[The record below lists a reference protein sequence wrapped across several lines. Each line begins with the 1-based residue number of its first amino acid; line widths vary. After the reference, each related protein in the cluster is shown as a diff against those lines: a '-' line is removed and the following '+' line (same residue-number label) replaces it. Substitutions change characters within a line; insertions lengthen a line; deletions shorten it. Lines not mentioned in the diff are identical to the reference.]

1 MLLSAIV
8 FGLISSLHCVGMCG
22 PIAMVLP
29 LSNTSKI
36 RKSTQIVTYHLGRLS
51 AYSFLGLIFGVFGKG
66 LFLAGLQQQLSIIV
80 GILMI
85 VFVIVPQNKI
95 GKLRFLTPFYRLV
108 NVIKIKLG
116 LQFKKKSNASLYVIG
131 LFNGFLPC
139 GMVYVA
145 LFGALS
151 TQAIGLGALY
161 MFLFGLGTIPLM
173 TSIIYIRDF
182 FSPRV
187 RNTIMKYY
195 PIIIVLFGILFII
208 RGLGLD
214 IPFMSPDT
222 LNLFVRGEANC

>member
-1 MLLSAIV
+1 MLSAIL
-8 FGLISSLHCVGMCG
+8 FGLISGLHCIGMCG

-29 LSNTSKI
+29 LSNTSKF
-36 RKSTQIVTYHLGRLS
+36 RKITQIVLYHLGRLS

-85 VFVIVPQNKI
+85 VFVVVPQNRL
-95 GKLRFLTPFYRLV
+95 GKLKFLTPFYKVV
-108 NVIKIKLG
+108 NKVKSKLG
-116 LQFKKKSNASLYVIG
+116 LQFKKKSNRSLYLIG

-145 LFGALS
+145 LFGALA
-151 TQAIGLGALY
+151 TQDIGLATLY

-173 TSIIYIRDF
+173 TSVIYIRDF
-182 FSPRV
+182 FSMKV
-187 RNTIMKYY
+187 RNSIMKYY
-195 PIIIVLFGILFII
+195 PIVIVLFGILFII

-214 IPFMSPDT
+214 IPFLSPDT
-222 LNLFVRGEANC
+222 LNLFIRGEANC